1 VRDIKESATRRRT
14 CGIRRTFAKIQR
26 DADRSAAALIAK
38 VTNRTP
44 RRRSETYS
52 GDKFERE
59 FIRDPEM
66 ERASERSKREN
77 QLDQLMFS
85 SCPLS
90 AGSVTTTV
98 ADYADDESWPTMERT
113 GERWGVGSTH
123 ARGF

>member
-1 VRDIKESATRRRT
+1 VRDIKEAATRRRT